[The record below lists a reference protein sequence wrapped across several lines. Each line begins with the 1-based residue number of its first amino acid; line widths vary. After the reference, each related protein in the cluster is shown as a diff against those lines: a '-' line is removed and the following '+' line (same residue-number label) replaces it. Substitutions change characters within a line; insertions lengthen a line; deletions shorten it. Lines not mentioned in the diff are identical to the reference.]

1 MCAHVCVRA
10 QIKNLIAIRY
20 RLRGLG
26 SLGHLLSGYDV
37 KRKYQLRIIAILRPV

>member
-20 RLRGLG
+20 RLRG
-26 SLGHLLSGYDV
+26 SLGHLLSGNDV